1 MKRFRNISAILLW
14 LFLPG
19 IILGGNLPYRSDR
32 LERMGELLGEEK
44 LAALP
49 DGEHTAALMFM
60 GTPVTLIKEKGIIE
74 HIGYSFFSAEER
86 LQSDPVVCC
95 FLERYALEA
104 DLPLKRDKDLDLQ
117 LLEDGIIFRHGSLS
131 SLKTLCPGGHGN
143 FEIHDITQSKYVFNW
158 PDGQMLFPS
167 DLELLLGRDMKE
179 NDRRLPLEIQSAT
192 FPEPVSTPD
201 NLEIRG
207 DGIAVCRNGD
217 YYFSSLSADTFF
229 TGGNMK
235 PVNNVLLE
243 EETLHN
249 LASGLI
255 RDSGIILDIEMS
267 AYGLERAN
275 FSAGFNSLAAYAA
288 STGCKAYCGTIAA
301 DKDEI
306 EVLVIYRNESASYNH
321 VLRILIPH
329 SAIAEGKGRG
339 RARLTPFVPTH
350 KIKYLFEEIK
360 R

>member
-1 MKRFRNISAILLW
+1 MMAARIMNVLLLW
-14 LFLPG
+14 LLLPM
-19 IILGGNLPYRSDR
+19 IALGGLPYKSDR
-32 LERMGELLGEEK
+32 LGRMGELLGEDT

-49 DGEHTAALMFM
+49 DGEHTAALTFI
-60 GTPVTLIKEKGIIE
+60 GTPVTVIKTNGTIE

-86 LQSDPVVCC
+86 LQTDPVVCC

-104 DLPLKRDKDLDLQ
+104 DLPLKRDKDLELQ
-117 LLEDGIIFRHGSLS
+117 LLEDGIMFRQGSLS

-143 FEIHDITQSKYVFNW
+143 FEIHDITQSKHVFNW

-201 NLEIRG
+201 NPEIRG

-235 PVNNVLLE
+235 PVNSVLLE